1 MNKAAVDN
9 YRELLQSRL
18 EELTLMNAQQNSDI
32 HYVKDTVDEIKILLK
47 EQNGRVRSNEKMLSA
62 ISAIGGVLALVF
74 SGAVAW
80 LSRRL

>member
-18 EELTLMNAQQNSDI
+18 EEMTLMNAQHNSDI
-32 HYVKDTVDEIKILLK
+32 NYVKDAVDEIKILLK

-62 ISAIGGVLALVF
+62 ITAIGGMLALVF

>member
-18 EELTLMNAQQNSDI
+18 EEMTLMSAQHNSDI
-32 HYVKDTVDEIKILLK
+32 NYVKDAVDEIKILLK

-80 LSRRL
+80 LFRRV

>member
-18 EELTLMNAQQNSDI
+18 EEMTLMNAQHNSDI
-32 HYVKDTVDEIKILLK
+32 NYVKDAVDEIKILLK

-62 ISAIGGVLALVF
+62 ITAIGGMLALVF

-80 LSRRL
+80 LFRRV